1 MTQASLSQNAIYSAR
16 PTLRFSGQED
26 ARASQLVV
34 AMRMDEAEGGLS
46 RLEMRF
52 SNWASTTG
60 GGAELAFPAASKLA
74 LGAPIE
80 VYVGDEAAPREIF
93 RGRISAIEADF
104 RTGAPPEISV
114 LAEDAL
120 QSARMARR
128 SKTFAQQSPK
138 AVVESVARGLG
149 LTPVVAGLAA
159 PVGTWAQ
166 LNESDL
172 AFLHRLLARFD
183 ADVQIV
189 GTELHASPR
198 ADVQRGTLELQ
209 LYGQLGRARVTADL
223 ADQVS
228 EITVRGWNAA
238 DGAAV
243 EGRATAGTHL
253 GPGSGQD
260 GKAVLAATFGA
271 RHEHLGQLAV
281 ATDDEAR
288 AVAEAAFDQRARRFV
303 RVDATAEGNARLRV
317 GTQVRLT
324 GLDARFDN
332 TYYVVRASHL
342 YDLKQGFRTEFSAEC
357 AYLGTA

>member
-1 MTQASLSQNAIYSAR
+1 MTQASLSQSAIYSAR
-16 PTLRFSGQED
+16 PTLRFAGQQD

-34 AMRMDEAEGGLS
+34 AMRMDEAEGGFS

-52 SNWASTTG
+52 SNWASTTD
-60 GGAELAFPAASKLA
+60 GGAGLAFPAASRLA

-80 VYVGDEAAPREIF
+80 VYVGDEAEPREIF
-93 RGRISAIEADF
+93 RGRVSAIEADF
-104 RTGAPPEISV
+104 RTGAPPEITL

-128 SKTFAQQSPK
+128 SKTYAKQSPK
-138 AVVESVARGLG
+138 AVVEAVARNLG

-159 PVGTWAQ
+159 PVETWAQ
-166 LNESDL
+166 FDESDL
-172 AFLHRLLARFD
+172 AFLRRLLARFD
-183 ADVQIV
+183 ADLQIV

-198 ADVQRGTLELQ
+198 NDVRRGTLELQ

-223 ADQVS
+223 ADQVT
-228 EITVRGWNAA
+228 EVTVRGWNAA

-243 EGRATAGTHL
+243 EGRATSGTHL
-253 GPGSGQD
+253 GPGSGRD
-260 GKAVLAATFGA
+260 GKAVLTATFGA
-271 RHEHLGQLAV
+271 RSEHLGHLAV

-317 GTQVRLT
+317 GTQVRLS

-332 TYYVVRASHL
+332 AYYVIRTSHL
-342 YDLKQGFRTEFSAEC
+342 YDLKQGYRTDFGAEC
-357 AYLGTA
+357 AYLGNA